1 MTKKEIQ
8 KELDELNK
16 KMDELN
22 AKMKDASD
30 TVKIAGMEAKDTIDE
45 KVSEAK
51 GNVAATQENMRLAT
65 ERGKSKFSS
74 TLLKAQMELETM
86 KKNISDKKIEHNK
99 EKALKDIDETLE
111 YAENCANLAIYA
123 GQEAVLAF
131 LEAASKEIDFQD
143 EYGDYD
149 FEDDD
154 EDEEGK

>member
-8 KELDELNK
+8 NELNELNK

-65 ERGKSKFSS
+65 ERGKSKISS
-74 TLLKAQMELETM
+74 RMLKAQMELEDM
-86 KKNISDKKIEHNK
+86 KKSISEKKIEHNK

-131 LEAASKEIDFQD
+131 LEAASKEIDFQE
-143 EYGDYD
+143 EYGEFD
-149 FEDDD
+149 FDDD
-154 EDEEGK
+154 NDEENK